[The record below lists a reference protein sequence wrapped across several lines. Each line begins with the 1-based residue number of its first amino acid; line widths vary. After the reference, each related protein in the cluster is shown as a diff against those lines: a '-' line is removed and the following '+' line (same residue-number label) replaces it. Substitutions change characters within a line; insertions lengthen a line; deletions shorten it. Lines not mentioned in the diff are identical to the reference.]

1 MGAFYNSTRT
11 AAVKASAE
19 SDVEANARVAGK
31 QMDDA
36 VKAAITKFAKAG
48 AFECFAI
55 SSIDLDATPN
65 VRVSEQSFTGSSGT
79 ERIDTIEVGSDVF
92 DILIKRLRGADFD
105 VSPYSSGINR
115 VSWRTDKSGLPPLPG
130 G

>member
-19 SDVEANARVAGK
+19 SDVETNARVAGK
-31 QMDDA
+31 AMDDA
-36 VKAAITKFAKAG
+36 VKAALTKFAKTG
-48 AFECFAI
+48 AFECFVI
-55 SSIDLDATPN
+55 SSIDLDATST
-65 VRVSEQSFTGSSGT
+65 VRVSEQVFTGSAGS

-92 DILIKRLRGADFD
+92 DILIERLKKADFEL
-105 VSPYSSGINR
+105 SGYSVGIKR